1 MTAPGRSPRER
12 ARASPSPVP
21 PAGDPLQV
29 ELREPDLPRTAKVA
43 GRDLRSGWTT
53 GTCAAAAAKAAA
65 AALVSGRAQE
75 RVEVG
80 LPAGGRRVTFA
91 VASCRLGDGEAEAVV
106 VKDAGDDPDVTHGA
120 HLTARVFLEPEPGL
134 RIEGGEGV
142 GRVTRPGLGLPIG
155 GPAINPVPR
164 RQITAAVGE
173 VLDLD
178 GNGARV
184 VVSVPGGER
193 MARKT
198 TNPRLGIVGGISIL
212 GTTGVVRP
220 FSTAA
225 WRASVEQAV
234 DVIAALGLDTVVLS
248 TGGRTER
255 AAMRLYPGLDQ
266 VCFVEVGDFTGHALR
281 RATARG
287 LSRCA
292 FVGMAG
298 KLAKLGAGVLMTHW
312 TRSKVDPGLL
322 ACLTA
327 EAGGDADLVAAVGRA
342 NTARHAYE
350 LWAAAGLVG
359 TRREG
364 PAAADRPATE
374 PNAAA
379 DPATQSPCDL
389 LCRQVAA
396 NLARFVDGRLA
407 VEVVMVDFEGLQP
420 VGRGSGGLEERSGS
434 PPGIRGSGGLEER
447 SGSPPEDRGSA

>member
-1 MTAPGRSPRER
+1 VTASER
-12 ARASPSPVP
+12 QP
-21 PAGDPLQV
+21 V
-29 ELREPDLPRTAKVA
+29 ELREPDLPRTAKA
-43 GRDLRSGWTT
+43 ARADLRSGWTT

-65 AALVSGRAQE
+65 AALVSGRVQE

-80 LPAGGRRVTFA
+80 LPAGGRRVGFD
-91 VASCRLGDGEAEAVV
+91 VASCRVGDGVAEAVV

-120 HLTARVFLEPEPGL
+120 HLTALVTLEAEPGV
-134 RIEGGEGV
+134 RVDGGEGV
-142 GRVTRPGLGLPIG
+142 GRVTRPGLGLEIG

-164 RQITAAVGE
+164 RQIAAAVAE
-173 VLDLD
+173 AVDLTAS
-178 GNGARV
+178 GVRV

-212 GTTGVVRP
+212 GTTGIVRP

-234 DVIAALGLDTVVLS
+234 DVIAALGIDTVVLS
-248 TGGRTER
+248 TGGRTEQ
-255 AAMRLYPGLDQ
+255 AAMRLHPALDQ
-266 VCFVEVGDFTGHALR
+266 VCFVEVGDFTGHALK
-281 RATARG
+281 RAVARG
-287 LSRCA
+287 LARCV

-327 EAGGDADLVAAVGRA
+327 EAGGAADLVDAVGRA

-350 LWAAAGLVG
+350 LWAAAGLVS
-359 TRREG
+359 
-364 PAAADRPATE
+364 RPLGGSGGAGFAPPE
-374 PNAAA
+374 DQAGSGGAGFAPPVNHL
-379 DPATQSPCDL
+379 PCDL
-389 LCRQVAA
+389 LCQQVAA

-407 VEVVMVDFEGLQP
+407 VEVVMVDFEGLHP
-420 VGRGSGGLEERSGS
+420 VGRGT
-434 PPGIRGSGGLEER
+434 
-447 SGSPPEDRGSA
+447 A